1 VTIPIHLRSS
11 WVFLFAGVLCG
22 ALALTPPARSAPRP
36 GGLADGNL
44 HMEAPASYTETMP
57 DSSVTFDMVGI
68 PGGTF
73 LMGSPDHEP
82 GRSPDEGPQ
91 VEVTVGAFWMAR
103 HEVTWDE
110 FDQFAFVGNRG
121 VRAIDLDP
129 SDADALT
136 RPTLPYGDEARGF
149 GKGRQP
155 AVDVTWHGAMA
166 YCRWLSERTG
176 KTYRL
181 PTEAEWE
188 YAARA
193 GAAGAGPDDLEAHA
207 WHRDNADFR
216 PQPVA
221 TKAPNALGLH
231 DMLGNVAE
239 WTIEQYHAGRY
250 ATLAASGA
258 PIVRP
263 VALPDSRRY
272 PHVTRGGSF
281 DDRPGAL
288 RYANRFPSSDLWSL
302 RDPQQPRSIW
312 WHTDAS
318 HVGLRVVR
326 PVEEQPELR
335 DVASKITRD
344 SM

>member
-193 GAAGAGPDDLEAHA
+193 GSTTRYSFGDDEASLDEHGWSLSNSERSTA
-207 WHRDNADFR
+207 
-216 PQPVA
+216 PVA
-221 TKAPNALGLH
+221 GKKPNAWGLH
-231 DMLGNVAE
+231 DMHGNVWE
-239 WTIEQYHAGRY
+239 WCLDGWGISSNYPS
-250 ATLAASGA
+250 AAVIDPYVSSGA
-258 PIVRP
+258 FRVIRGGGWGGFSGFCRSARRVGLDPSLRSSEQFGFR
-263 VALPDSRRY
+263 VAL
-272 PHVTRGGSF
+272 
-281 DDRPGAL
+281 A
-288 RYANRFPSSDLWSL
+288 
-302 RDPQQPRSIW
+302 
-312 WHTDAS
+312 
-318 HVGLRVVR
+318 
-326 PVEEQPELR
+326 PVLVP
-335 DVASKITRD
+335 
-344 SM
+344 